1 MRLVCP
7 NDSSHKTFSVVVH
20 VTQEWEV
27 CEDGTYNSTIE
38 QHIETITEP
47 NTQDHAFCCTVCGAE
62 ALTKGEIVKVY
73 ATISDEFKPYLDIFD
88 KEEDAK
94 NEIGKTYG
102 HDGTI
107 TGYITGYSLRP
118 IGGKYLYDDAPDF
131 CYTVEEAIDNA
142 ERLGIELRHHSPV
155 TI

>member
-7 NDSSHKTFSVVVH
+7 NDSSHNKFYVTVH

-27 CEDGTYNSTIE
+27 CEDGMYFSTIE
-38 QHIETITEP
+38 QHVETLNEP
-47 NTQDHAFCCTVCGAE
+47 NTNDHTFYCRECGDE
-62 ALTKGEIVKVY
+62 ALTKGEIVTLY
-73 ATISDEFKPYLDIFD
+73 ATITDKNEPYLDIFE

-94 NEIGKTYG
+94 NEIGKAYG
-102 HDGTI
+102 DDGTI
-107 TGYITGYSLRP
+107 IDYIKGYSLRP

-131 CYTVEEAIDNA
+131 CYTVEETIDNA
-142 ERLGIELRHHSPV
+142 ERLGIELRYLRPV